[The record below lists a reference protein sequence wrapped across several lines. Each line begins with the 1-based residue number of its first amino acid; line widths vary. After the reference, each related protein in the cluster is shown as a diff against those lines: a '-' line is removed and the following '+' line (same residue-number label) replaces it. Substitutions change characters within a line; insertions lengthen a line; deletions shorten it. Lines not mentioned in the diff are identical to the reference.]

1 MAKDVN
7 QLIAQILNINNCSSA
22 DTAEFK
28 KLKHNN
34 DLVPKF
40 KDNFEKLAKLINP
53 YYNDCY
59 DIQGVT
65 DDGVDVLL
73 KYMTETETHKIG
85 FQIKS
90 YDDIN
95 SKDWLKTLKA
105 QMFEAQGIWKT
116 DDLYI
121 VFCTDAIEHKDK
133 LRNAISELQKSSDC
147 KIHIVEPEKAVT
159 FYKFNSIDIFSIIYN
174 FYHENDSLLEKAKA
188 TFYGLSTDEKKL
200 LISIIVR
207 QFLNNEKPIPLSEID
222 YVPEN
227 MDFCSFLG
235 SSLYNFDNDSLSIA
249 YSYENNWDLT
259 SFVAEI
265 KANFSLSDSHME
277 EFLKKC
283 FID

>member
-1 MAKDVN
+1 MVKNVN
-7 QLIAQILNINNCSSA
+7 QLIAQILNIKNCSSA
-22 DTAEFK
+22 DTAEFT

-34 DLVPKF
+34 VLVPKF
-40 KDNFEKLAKLINP
+40 KDNFENLAKLINP

-73 KYMTETETHKIG
+73 KYIVENETHKIG

-95 SKDWLKTLKA
+95 CNDWLKTLKA

-121 VFCTDAIEHKDK
+121 VFCTDTIKHKDK
-133 LRNAISELQKSSDC
+133 LRNAISEIEKSSDC
-147 KIHIVEPEKAVT
+147 KIHIVEPEKALT
-159 FYKFNSIDIFSIIYN
+159 FYKFNSIDIFSIIYD
-174 FYHENDSLLEKAKA
+174 FYHENDSLLKKAKA
-188 TFYGLSTDEKKL
+188 TFYGLSTEEKEL

-222 YVPEN
+222 CIPDN
-227 MDFCSFLG
+227 MDIFSFSG
-235 SSLYNFDNDSLSIA
+235 SSLYDFDTDTLSIA
-249 YSYENNWDLT
+249 YRYENNWDLT

-265 KANFSLSDSHME
+265 KANFSLSDFQME
-277 EFLKKC
+277 DFLQKTLL
-283 FID
+283 

>member
-1 MAKDVN
+1 MGKDVN
-7 QLIAQILNINNCSSA
+7 QLIAQVLNINDCNSA
-22 DTAEFK
+22 DTSEFK
-28 KLKHNN
+28 NLKHNN

-40 KDNFEKLAKLINP
+40 KDNFKKLAKLINP

-73 KYMTETETHKIG
+73 KYLSETESETHRIG

-90 YDDIN
+90 YDDITKKN
-95 SKDWLKTLKA
+95 WLQNLKA

-121 VFCTDAIEHKDK
+121 VFCTDAIEHKDE
-133 LRNAISELQKSSDC
+133 LRIAIAEIQKSSDV
-147 KIHIVEPEKAVT
+147 HIVEPEKALT
-159 FYKFNSIDIFSIIYN
+159 FFKFNSIDIFTIIYN
-174 FYHENDSLLEKAKA
+174 FYHANDSLLKKARNSL
-188 TFYGLSTDEKKL
+188 GHLNSDEKEF
-200 LISIIVR
+200 LINLIVR
-207 QFLNNEKPIPLSEID
+207 QFINNEPPIPLEELEL
-222 YVPEN
+222 PEC
-227 MDFCSFLG
+227 MDLFALNG
-235 SSLYNFDNDSLSIA
+235 SQFFTFIRDTWSLS
-249 YSYENNWDLT
+249 YCYENNWDLT

-283 FID
+283 FIDK